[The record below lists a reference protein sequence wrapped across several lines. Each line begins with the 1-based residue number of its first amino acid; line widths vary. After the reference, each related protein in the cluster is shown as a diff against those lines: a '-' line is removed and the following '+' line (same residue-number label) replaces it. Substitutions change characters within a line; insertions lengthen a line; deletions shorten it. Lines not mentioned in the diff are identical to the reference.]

1 MRYHEFIH
9 ALTERGIEVNRK
21 QLAEM
26 AVRDPE
32 AFEMLVQSVRP
43 NA

>member
-1 MRYHEFIH
+1 
-9 ALTERGIEVNRK
+9 VNRK

-32 AFEMLVQSVRP
+32 AFRMLVESVRP
-43 NA
+43 SA

>member
-1 MRYHEFIH
+1 
-9 ALTERGIEVNRK
+9 VNRK